1 MYLKAL
7 YIPNDNSGK
16 TVFSDD
22 RNAHLACSQ
31 GEYMLL

>member
-1 MYLKAL
+1 MHLKVL
-7 YIPNDNSGK
+7 SIPNDNSGK
-16 TVFSDD
+16 IIFSDD